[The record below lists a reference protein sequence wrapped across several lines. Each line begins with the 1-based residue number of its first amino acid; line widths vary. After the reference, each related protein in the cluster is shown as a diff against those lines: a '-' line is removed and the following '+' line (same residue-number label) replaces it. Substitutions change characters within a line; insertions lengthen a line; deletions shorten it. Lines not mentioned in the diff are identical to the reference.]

1 MNARDWPL
9 PPPHP
14 SQMPLLTR
22 LIAGMGVST
31 VLADVDF
38 ESFSAAGYVW
48 NAQKKKWDGPPRAS
62 QNKKG
67 LFVIGAKPYAEHP
80 STEVLCMAYDLKD
93 GWGKRHWRPGL
104 PLPFDLFMYLAKG
117 GLIEAHNSMFERLI
131 WEHVCMRLYGFPAVP
146 DSAWRCSM
154 AKCRASSYPGALG
167 DVSNVMQ
174 LQVRKDTDGKR
185 LLDKFSVPQNPTAAN
200 GMRFRI
206 YPTLDPASPDY
217 ADTIKLYGYNG
228 TDIEAEAE
236 ASSRVPDLEGE
247 ELAWWQEDQQIN
259 LRGVK
264 IDQTALANCT
274 IIIDQCHEQYNAEL
288 NWLTGG
294 AVPRA
299 SMLARLKDWLVAHG
313 MALPQKMD
321 EETLDALLADT
332 DPATVPP
339 ICRRPLEIRQL
350 VGSAAVKKVFSIRNR
365 LDLRG
370 RLTDLFIYYGA
381 HTGRVT
387 GDGPQPTNMPSGGPR
402 VYKCVDARCG
412 RWHGTHTMQCPWCG
426 TVRWPDPPN
435 TKTDDR
441 GKEWNVDAVEDALL
455 VIAGQDMKTVE
466 RFFGDAMHA
475 VSGCIRGLFIAEDDS
490 DLVSS
495 DYNSIE
501 AVGLAFIAG
510 EQWRMDVFRTHG
522 KIYETSAAR
531 MFSKSF
537 DEVMAVSGYTA
548 GELGSPKWWEQNEGK
563 PATPT
568 GSHHPLRKKGKIGE
582 LAFGFGGW
590 LGAAKQ
596 FKMPGDDEQIKADI
610 LAWRAASPSVCWFW
624 GGQTVGAA
632 DSIRHTAGMTLR
644 LPLVWDRRTE
654 TMEPDRWNR
663 DTEYFGCEGAF
674 VQAVMYPGREFI
686 VYRLDGTDSG
696 VSYQMRGPAVY
707 CKLPSGRYLTY
718 HNVRL
723 GQQDRPGM
731 QILFERWNTNS
742 KMGARG
748 WISVS
753 TFGGRL
759 VENVVQATC
768 RDILRPAVLRLRAAG
783 YRTVLH
789 VYDEIVCEVVKGWGS
804 VKELEALMMIRPWW
818 CSHWPIKAAGG
829 WRGRRYR
836 KG

>member
-1 MNARDWPL
+1 MTAREWEM
-9 PPPHP
+9 PPPPVHP
-14 SQMPLLTR
+14 SKMAHGTR
-22 LIAGMGVST
+22 LVAGLGWST

-38 ESFSAAGYVW
+38 ESYSAAGYIW
-48 NAQKKKWDGPPRAS
+48 DADKRKWQGPPRS
-62 QNKKG
+62 TQNKKG
-67 LFVIGAKPYAEHP
+67 LNVIGAKPYAEHP

-93 GWGKRHWRPGL
+93 GQGKRHWRPGL
-104 PLPFDLFMYLAKG
+104 PLPFDLFLYLARG
-117 GLIEAHNSMFERLI
+117 GLVEAHNSMFERLM
-131 WEHVCMRLYGFPAVP
+131 WRHVCERLYGFPPVP
-146 DSAWRCSM
+146 DEAWRCSM

-167 DVSNVMQ
+167 DVSTVMQ
-174 LQVRKDTDGKR
+174 LEIRKDADGKR
-185 LLDKFSVPQNPTAAN
+185 LLDKFSVPRNPTKDDP
-200 GMRFRI
+200 RLRI
-206 YPTLDPASPDY
+206 YPSLDPASPDY
-217 ADTIKLYGYNG
+217 ADTLKLYGYNI

-264 IDQTALANCT
+264 IDQWALTNCT
-274 IIIDQCHEQYNAEL
+274 TIIDQCHEQYNAEL
-288 NWLTGG
+288 NYLTAG

-321 EETLDALLADT
+321 EATLDELLADT
-332 DPATVPP
+332 DPATVPQV
-339 ICRRPLEIRQL
+339 CRRPLEIRQL

-365 LDLRG
+365 LDSRG

-402 VYKCVDARCG
+402 VYRCVSDTCK
-412 RWHGTHTMQCPWCG
+412 RWHGTHTMTCPWCG
-426 TVRWPDPPN
+426 VTRFPDAPG
-435 TKTDDR
+435 TKEDDR
-441 GKEWNVDAVEDALL
+441 GKEWNVEAVEDALL
-455 VIAGQDMKTVE
+455 VISGLDMKTVE

-475 VSGCIRGLFIAEDDS
+475 VSGCIRGLFIAEDDC

-510 EQWRMDVFRTHG
+510 EQWRMDVFNTHG

-531 MFSKSF
+531 MFGKPF
-537 DEVMAVSGYTA
+537 EEVMAAAGWQA
-548 GELGSPKWWEQNEGK
+548 GELGQPGWWETK

-582 LAFGFGGW
+582 LAFGYGGW

-596 FKMPGDDEQIKADI
+596 FKMPGDDDQIKADI
-610 LAWRAASPSVCWFW
+610 LAWRAASPSVVWFW

-632 DSIRHTAGMTLR
+632 DGARHDSGLPTRAPWKWDGR
-644 LPLVWDRRTE
+644 LQA
-654 TMEPDRWNR
+654 MAPDRWNR
-663 DTEYFGCEGAF
+663 DVEYFGCEGAF
-674 VQAVMYPGREFI
+674 VQAILNPGVEYP
-686 VYRLDGTDSG
+686 VLRLDGSDSG
-696 VSYQMRGPAVY
+696 VSYRKVGAAVY
-707 CKLPSGRYLTY
+707 CKLPSGRHLTY
-718 HNVRL
+718 HNARL

-731 QILFERWNTNS
+731 QIVFEKWNTNP
-742 KMGARG
+742 KVGGRG
-748 WISVS
+748 WISVT

-768 RDILRPAVLRLRAAG
+768 RDILRPAVLRLAAAG
-783 YRTVLH
+783 YPTVLH
-789 VYDEIVCEVVKGWGS
+789 VYDEIVCEIRKGWGS

-818 CSHWPIKAAGG
+818 CAHWPIKASGG